1 MREIYRDLA
10 KEQGTGNEEEHLRA
24 EGLMIREAT
33 GEDVPALVELVNEAY
48 AIEDFLEGTRT
59 DATRIRGEL
68 AKGKIF
74 VAMECEGGPIVACV
88 YAELRGRDF
97 GNEER
102 AGYMGLLA
110 VKPELQGTGIAR
122 QMMER
127 AEDYFC
133 AQDCKRVEISV
144 LSLRAELLPL
154 YKRFEF
160 EETGTEAFGF
170 HRALKPGVECHTI
183 LLAKRLK

>member
-1 MREIYRDLA
+1 M
-10 KEQGTGNEEEHLRA
+10 KS
-24 EGLMIREAT
+24 EGILIREAT
-33 GEDVPALVELVNEAY
+33 GGDLPALVELVNEAY
-48 AIEDFLEGTRT
+48 SIENFLEGTRT
-59 DATRIRGEL
+59 DATRIQSEL

-74 VAMECEGGPIVACV
+74 VAMECAGGPIVACV

-110 VKPELQGTGIAR
+110 VRPELQGAGIAR
-122 QMMER
+122 RMMEA
-127 AEDYFC
+127 AEDYFR
-133 AQDCKRVEISV
+133 AQDCRRVEISV

-154 YKRFEF
+154 YNRFGF
-160 EETGTEAFGF
+160 EETGREAFGF